1 MKRLN
6 FLLLYLQIFSLIFSA
21 NSDIRLNSFGFLPNM
36 EKKASVVT
44 NTNNIFE
51 IKRAID
57 NVTVYTGNLT
67 YFGINS
73 DTSETIYI
81 ADFSNFTDFGNFYLS
96 IPGVGNSFTFQ
107 IQTNIYQEP
116 FYHVFK
122 AFYLWRC
129 GCSVSETFA
138 GNTFSHNVCHLNDG
152 YLNYVGGGNT
162 FKDGTGGWHDAGDY
176 GKYVVNAGVTMG
188 VLFKAW
194 EHFKDKILLVNLNIP
209 NILPNDNLYPDY
221 LKELRWE
228 VEWLK
233 KMQAADG
240 RVYHKL
246 TATNFEGFVM
256 PENDYSTRYFVP
268 YSTAATAN
276 FTAVMAMAA
285 RIFAPYDSVYASDCL
300 NMARVSYAYLTNNP
314 SNIYSDL
321 TGFFTGEYQTDDAD
335 DRLWA
340 AAEMWETTGEIE
352 FLNDFETRAAAY
364 TDKIEWAMDWDKVKD
379 LGMFTYYSSTKT
391 GKNSAIVNDIVND
404 TLSRAN
410 SFVSTRNSHGYG
422 RNLGTSYW
430 WGSNGTVVRRALT
443 LQMAY
448 MMQPNNDYLNT
459 ILDAIAYLA
468 GRNYYCRSF
477 ITGLGINPPLYPH
490 HRPSGAD
497 NIISPWP
504 GYLVG
509 GPSNGAK
516 NWVDNQNSYE
526 TNEVAINWNSALV
539 YAMAGFIDIY
549 KTPTFTPTVTGTP
562 PTQTMTP
569 TITVTLTPTQ
579 IIDAVEILECA
590 IFPNPNTGKQI
601 LFKYKIAG
609 YADYVNISIYT
620 FGERKI
626 IDLQDKR
633 KEGFVYHTTTWKP
646 KIDLANGLYYYTIEF
661 INANTNIRKRKV
673 GAFYIIKH

>member
-6 FLLLYLQIFSLIFSA
+6 FLFLYLQFFYLIFSA
-21 NSDIRLNSFGFLPNM
+21 NSDIRLNSLGFLPNM
-36 EKKASVVT
+36 EKKASVIT
-44 NTNNIFE
+44 NANNTFE
-51 IKRAID
+51 IKRASD

-81 ADFSNFTDFGNFYLS
+81 ADFTNFTDYGSFYLS

-116 FYHVFK
+116 FYHIFK

-129 GCSVSETFA
+129 GCSVSETFS
-138 GNTFSHNVCHLNDG
+138 GNTFSHNACHLNDG
-152 YLNYVGGGNT
+152 YLDYVGGGHT
-162 FKDGTGGWHDAGDY
+162 FQNGTGGWHDAGDY

-209 NILPNDNLYPDY
+209 NVLPDDNLYPDY

-233 KMQAADG
+233 KMQAVDG
-240 RVYHKL
+240 KVYHKL
-246 TATNFEGFVM
+246 TATNFEAFIM
-256 PENDYSTRYFVP
+256 PEYDSSTRYFVP
-268 YSTAATAN
+268 YSTAATAD
-276 FTAVMAMAA
+276 FTAIMAMAA
-285 RIFAPYDSVYASDCL
+285 RIFEPYDTNNASDCL
-300 NMARVSYAYLTNNP
+300 NRARVSYAYLTNNP
-314 SNIYSDL
+314 TNVYAND
-321 TGFFTGEYQTDDAD
+321 TGFNTGGYQTDDTD

-340 AAEMWETTGEIE
+340 AAEMWETTGENV
-352 FLNDFETRAAAY
+352 FLNDFETRASTY
-364 TDKIEWAMDWDKVKD
+364 TDKIEWSMDWDKVSN

-391 GKNSAIVNDIVND
+391 GKNSAIVNDIIND
-404 TLSRAN
+404 TLNRAN
-410 SFVSTRNSHGYG
+410 SYVANRNSHGYG
-422 RNLGTSYW
+422 RNLGASYW
-430 WGSNGTVVRRALT
+430 WGSNGAVARCALT
-443 LQMAY
+443 LQMANI
-448 MMQPNNDYLNT
+448 MQPNSNYLNT

-477 ITGLGINPPLYPH
+477 ITGLGINPPLHPH
-490 HRPSGAD
+490 HRPSGSD
-497 NIISPWP
+497 GIDSPWP

-516 NWVDNQNSYE
+516 NWVDDQNNYE

-539 YAMAGFIDIY
+539 YAMAGFIDNY

-562 PTQTMTP
+562 PTQTITP

-579 IIDAVEILECA
+579 IIDSVEIIECEV
-590 IFPNPNTGKQI
+590 FPNPNTGKQI
-601 LFKYKIAG
+601 SFKYKIIG
-609 YADYVNISIYT
+609 YANYVNICIYT

-626 IDLQDKR
+626 IELQDKR
-633 KEGFVYHTTTWKP
+633 KEGFVYHITTWKP

-661 INANTNIRKRKV
+661 VNANTNIRKRKV
-673 GAFYIIKH
+673 GAFYIIK